1 MSRDGH
7 GVDLKANK
15 QMTSTTGKL
24 PRKFTK
30 YKKNVPLLSVRVR
43 GDPQYKRDVTDV
55 SFNQATI
62 WKCHQIKPPN
72 PNGTV
77 KIESLPI

>member
-15 QMTSTTGKL
+15 QMTSATGKL
-24 PRKFTK
+24 QGNLPNI
-30 YKKNVPLLSVRVR
+30 KNVPLLSVRVK
-43 GDPQYKRDVTDV
+43 GDPSYKRDVTNV
-55 SFNQATI
+55 SFHQGAI